1 MKLTD
6 NYISEETLNDLIDWA
21 SISNEAIYK
30 ALIELRQRRAE
41 FQEQA
46 KRFVDMMLHK
56 INGTN
61 EDEKCPKI

>member
-6 NYISEETLNDLIDWA
+6 QHITEKVLTELIDWA